1 MTEILQG
8 LDDANRTRVG
18 ALRGEGRFF
27 WIDASAGETS
37 ADELGEVLSIPSGAL
52 QTLLGLG
59 AERRSAQKFSAD
71 GRHVVFKLTCYV
83 DPSRLGGTTIDWLR
97 AVEVHVLVCR
107 EYLLTLHEERVSLP
121 KELALDIPAGR
132 SEQYV
137 VYTVLEA
144 MVTSAF
150 DALNEVELR
159 LDDLATTSTDLA
171 AGRVR
176 MASLRAITSRLSAMR
191 RQVGPQ
197 RGVFE
202 RIGVELA
209 RLEGLEADDEPYFDR
224 ITRQV
229 NRLVDAIDAA
239 VTSLAT
245 LIDLRLNETI
255 YWLTVVATIFLP
267 LTFLTGFFG
276 MNFGWMIKRIDTS
289 LAFWLLGVGTLLVG
303 VALIW
308 RLIVRAAPVEPEKGT
323 EAAVHHP
330 V

>member
-1 MTEILQG
+1 MTEILRG
-8 LDDANRTRVG
+8 LGDVNRTRID
-18 ALRGEGRFF
+18 ALRRGARFF
-27 WIDASAGETS
+27 WIDASVDDTS
-37 ADELGEVLSIPSGAL
+37 PDELGETLGIPAGAL

-59 AERRSAQKFSAD
+59 VQRRSAAKFSAD
-71 GRHVVFKLTCYV
+71 GRYVVFKLTCYI
-83 DPSRLGGTTIDWLR
+83 DPGQLGNTTTDWLR
-97 AVEVHVLVCR
+97 AVEVHVLVCH

-121 KELALDIPAGR
+121 EQLAPDIPEGR
-132 SEQYV
+132 SELYV
-137 VYTVLEA
+137 VYAVLEA
-144 MVTSAF
+144 MVASAF

-159 LDDLATTSTDLA
+159 LDDVATTSTDLG

-176 MASLRAITSRLSAMR
+176 MASLREITSRLSAMR
-191 RQVGPQ
+191 RQLGPE

-202 RIGVELA
+202 RIGVELG

-224 ITRQV
+224 ITRQI

-276 MNFGWMIKRIDTS
+276 MNFGWMIKQIDTS
-289 LAFWLLGVGTLLVG
+289 LAFWLLGVGTLVVG

-308 RLIVRAAPVEPEKGT
+308 RLVLRAAPVEPEKGT
-323 EAAVHHP
+323 RYAGHRSL
-330 V
+330 